1 MASSSKTNSL
11 GKRKPED
18 DLDTEPV
25 LRRHKSE
32 AKETNSDESALNSA
46 KETIEGLDE
55 DPDFVE
61 EAAGPPNKKLFLD
74 KLSSETEISD
84 VIDFFKDVGQVVGV
98 RLMLNHKGGRVDKRV
113 GRRVENRLGL
123 GFVEFASSDEAKK
136 ALKMKTGE
144 YWSRNKVFLKVAA
157 TSLPPKYCVDHNVW
171 YEDYLQREG
180 LLIEEFAA
188 VKGLD
193 ETPELPLEPAIPKK
207 TLFVGRFSPQTKPTD
222 IIDFFKDVG
231 GVSYVRLIGDHTGKH
246 VGYGFV
252 DFASVND
259 ANKALQQKNGEY
271 LHDCK
276 IFLEL
281 ANNGLTYLPPKYCL
295 DYKVWFEESLPVEGL
310 DETPD
315 FAEATVVPKKTLF
328 ISHLSHQ
335 KTIISDIIDFFK
347 DAGEVVRVRLILDQY
362 GEHAGFG
369 FVEFASSNEANKAL
383 QQKKGEYLHNHSIF
397 LDVANNEFAENL
409 PPKHCIDHKVWF
421 NEDLLQSESFMIEED
436 KTTPPDFAENVLLVA
451 NLSPQTTKISHIIK
465 FFKNVGDVVSVRLI
479 VNRECKHVGY
489 GFIEF
494 ASPYEAQEALK
505 MVNGA
510 YMDDHKIM
518 LMKGL
523 DQTPDFVEAVATSR
537 SKTLYVANLPR
548 EKTEISHII
557 DFFKDVGEVVH
568 VRLICNLMGN
578 HVGTGFVEFASA
590 DEAKKALEK
599 KNGEHFHR
607 RKIFLDVPKKA
618 QGRFKHFG
626 YSCFYTLIDDTFFFY
641 IFYRYE
647 DYLRQES
654 LLIGADETPDFAEEN
669 AVRRKT
675 LFVANLSHDNN
686 KLQIS
691 NISKIFK
698 DVVQVVRVRL
708 IVDHCG
714 EHVSCGFVEFA
725 SANEAQKALRHR
737 KRRCKL
743 IFYEAEIAAT
753 YPFRHKYNLAEK
765 LWYEDKLRREYLKTS
780 PNLKIAFTDK

>member
-157 TSLPPKYCVDHNVW
+157 TSLPPKY
-171 YEDYLQREG
+171 EDYLQREG

-281 ANNGLTYLPPKYCL
+281 ANNGLTYLPPN
-295 DYKVWFEESLPVEGL
+295 
-310 DETPD
+310 
-315 FAEATVVPKKTLF
+315 
-328 ISHLSHQ
+328 
-335 KTIISDIIDFFK
+335 IDFFK

-409 PPKHCIDHKVWF
+409 PPKHCIDHKTLSVF
-421 NEDLLQSESFMIEED
+421 DLLLTASVSMW
-436 KTTPPDFAENVLLVA
+436 AMALL
-451 NLSPQTTKISHIIK
+451 N
-465 FFKNVGDVVSVRLI
+465 
-479 VNRECKHVGY
+479 
-489 GFIEF
+489 
-494 ASPYEAQEALK
+494 
-505 MVNGA
+505 
-510 YMDDHKIM
+510 
-518 LMKGL
+518 
-523 DQTPDFVEAVATSR
+523 
-537 SKTLYVANLPR
+537 
-548 EKTEISHII
+548 
-557 DFFKDVGEVVH
+557 VGEVVH

-618 QGRFKHFG
+618 QGRF
-626 YSCFYTLIDDTFFFY
+626 
-641 IFYRYE
+641 
-647 DYLRQES
+647 
-654 LLIGADETPDFAEEN
+654 N
-669 AVRRKT
+669 
-675 LFVANLSHDNN
+675 
-686 KLQIS
+686 
-691 NISKIFK
+691 SKIFK

-753 YPFRHKYNLAEK
+753 YPFRHKY
-765 LWYEDKLRREYLKTS
+765 EDKLRREYLKTS

>member
-1 MASSSKTNSL
+1 MASSSIANSL

-32 AKETNSDESALNSA
+32 AKETRSESQVELLETKSDESALNSA
-46 KETIEGLDE
+46 METIEGLDE

-157 TSLPPKYCVDHNVW
+157 ISLPPKYCVDNNVC
-171 YEDYLQREG
+171 
-180 LLIEEFAA
+180 
-188 VKGLD
+188 
-193 ETPELPLEPAIPKK
+193 
-207 TLFVGRFSPQTKPTD
+207 
-222 IIDFFKDVG
+222 IDFFKDVG

-271 LHDCK
+271 LHDIK

-281 ANNGLTYLPPKYCL
+281 ANNG
-295 DYKVWFEESLPVEGL
+295 
-310 DETPD
+310 
-315 FAEATVVPKKTLF
+315 AT
-328 ISHLSHQ
+328 
-335 KTIISDIIDFFK
+335 IDFFK

-362 GEHAGFG
+362 GEHAGCG

-383 QQKKGEYLHNHSIF
+383 QQKNGEYLHNSSIF

-409 PPKHCIDHKVWF
+409 PPKHCIDHKVC
-421 NEDLLQSESFMIEED
+421 
-436 KTTPPDFAENVLLVA
+436 
-451 NLSPQTTKISHIIK
+451 IK
-465 FFKNVGDVVSVRLI
+465 FFRNVGDVVSVRLI

-510 YMDDHKIM
+510 YMDDHKI
-518 LMKGL
+518 
-523 DQTPDFVEAVATSR
+523 
-537 SKTLYVANLPR
+537 
-548 EKTEISHII
+548 II
-557 DFFKDVGEVVH
+557 DFFKDVGQVVH

-618 QGRFKHFG
+618 QGRFK
-626 YSCFYTLIDDTFFFY
+626 YCIDHK
-641 IFYRYE
+641 
-647 DYLRQES
+647 
-654 LLIGADETPDFAEEN
+654 
-669 AVRRKT
+669 VC
-675 LFVANLSHDNN
+675 
-686 KLQIS
+686 
-691 NISKIFK
+691 SKIFK

-714 EHVSCGFVEFA
+714 EHVNCGFVEFA

-753 YPFRHKYNLAEK
+753 YPFRHKYNFEQK

>member
-1 MASSSKTNSL
+1 MASSSKANSL

-32 AKETNSDESALNSA
+32 AKETKSDESALNSA
-46 KETIEGLDE
+46 KETIEGLELDE

-74 KLSSETEISD
+74 KLSSQTEISD

-180 LLIEEFAA
+180 LLIE
-188 VKGLD
+188 GLD
-193 ETPELPLEPAIPKK
+193 EIPDSAEEPAIPKK
-207 TLFVGRFSPQTKPTD
+207 TLFVGRFSPQTKPRDMLVAPLILVLNGDRFERHGEWRPLAISKTPEPLMAMR
-222 IIDFFKDVG
+222 DVG

-259 ANKALQQKNGEY
+259 ANKALQQKNGES

-281 ANNGLTYLPPKYCL
+281 ANNGATYLPPKYCL

-310 DETPD
+310 DATPD
-315 FAEATVVPKKTLF
+315 FAEATAVPKKTLF

-347 DAGEVVRVRLILDQY
+347 DAGEVVRVRLILDQC
-362 GEHAGFG
+362 GEHAGCG

-383 QQKKGEYLHNHSIF
+383 QQKNGEYLHNSSIF

-421 NEDLLQSESFMIEED
+421 NEDLLQSESFVIEED
-436 KTTPPDFAENVLLVA
+436 KTPAENVLLVA

-523 DQTPDFVEAVATSR
+523 DQTTPDFVEAVATSR

-557 DFFKDVGEVVH
+557 DFFKDVGQVVH

-578 HVGTGFVEFASA
+578 HVGTGF
-590 DEAKKALEK
+590 ALEK

-618 QGRFKHFG
+618 QGRFK
-626 YSCFYTLIDDTFFFY
+626 YCIDHKVW
-641 IFYRYE
+641 YE
-647 DYLRQES
+647 NYLRQES

-675 LFVANLSHDNN
+675 LFVANLSHHNN
-686 KLQIS
+686 ELQIS

-714 EHVSCGFVEFA
+714 EHVNCGFVEFA
-725 SANEAQKALRHR
+725 SSNEAQKALRHR

-753 YPFRHKYNLAEK
+753 YPFRHKYNLAQK
-765 LWYEDKLRREYLKTS
+765 LWYEDKLRREYLKTA
-780 PNLKIAFTDK
+780 PNLKIAFTDE

>member
-1 MASSSKTNSL
+1 MASSSKANSL

-32 AKETNSDESALNSA
+32 AKETKSDESALNSA
-46 KETIEGLDE
+46 KETIEGLELDE

-74 KLSSETEISD
+74 KLSSQTEISD

-180 LLIEEFAA
+180 LLIE
-188 VKGLD
+188 GLD
-193 ETPELPLEPAIPKK
+193 EIPDSAEEPAIPKK
-207 TLFVGRFSPQTKPTD
+207 TLFVGRFSPQTKPRD

-259 ANKALQQKNGEY
+259 ANKALQQKNGES

-281 ANNGLTYLPPKYCL
+281 ANNGATYLPPKYCL

-310 DETPD
+310 DATPD
-315 FAEATVVPKKTLF
+315 FAEATAVPKKTLF

-347 DAGEVVRVRLILDQY
+347 DAGEVVRVRLILDQC
-362 GEHAGFG
+362 GEHAGCG

-383 QQKKGEYLHNHSIF
+383 QQKNGEYLHNSSIF

-421 NEDLLQSESFMIEED
+421 NEDLLQSESFVIEED
-436 KTTPPDFAENVLLVA
+436 KTPAENVLLVA

-523 DQTPDFVEAVATSR
+523 DQTTPDFVEAVATSR

-557 DFFKDVGEVVH
+557 DFFKDVGQVVH

-618 QGRFKHFG
+618 QGRFK
-626 YSCFYTLIDDTFFFY
+626 YCIDHKVW
-641 IFYRYE
+641 YE
-647 DYLRQES
+647 NYLRQES
-654 LLIGADETPDFAEEN
+654 LLIGADETPDFAE
-669 AVRRKT
+669 
-675 LFVANLSHDNN
+675 
-686 KLQIS
+686 I
-691 NISKIFK
+691 
-698 DVVQVVRVRL
+698 L
-708 IVDHCG
+708 IG
-714 EHVSCGFVEFA
+714 
-725 SANEAQKALRHR
+725 
-737 KRRCKL
+737 
-743 IFYEAEIAAT
+743 Y
-753 YPFRHKYNLAEK
+753 
-765 LWYEDKLRREYLKTS
+765 
-780 PNLKIAFTDK
+780 

>member
-1 MASSSKTNSL
+1 MASSSIANSL

-32 AKETNSDESALNSA
+32 AKETRSESQVELLETKSDESALNSA
-46 KETIEGLDE
+46 METIEGLDE

-157 TSLPPKYCVDHNVW
+157 ISLPPKYCVDNNVW

-188 VKGLD
+188 VEGLD
-193 ETPELPLEPAIPKK
+193 ETPEEPAIPKK
-207 TLFVGRFSPQTKPTD
+207 TLFVGRFSPQTKPRD

-271 LHDCK
+271 LHDCT

-281 ANNGLTYLPPKYCL
+281 ANNGATYLPPN
-295 DYKVWFEESLPVEGL
+295 
-310 DETPD
+310 
-315 FAEATVVPKKTLF
+315 
-328 ISHLSHQ
+328 
-335 KTIISDIIDFFK
+335 IDFFK
-347 DAGEVVRVRLILDQY
+347 DAGEVVRGRLILDQY

-489 GFIEF
+489 GLIEF

-523 DQTPDFVEAVATSR
+523 DQTPDFVEVVATSR

-618 QGRFKHFG
+618 QGRFK
-626 YSCFYTLIDDTFFFY
+626 YCIDHKVW
-641 IFYRYE
+641 YE

-669 AVRRKT
+669 VVRRKT

-725 SANEAQKALRHR
+725 SANEAQKALRHW

-743 IFYEAEIAAT
+743 IFHEAEIAAT
-753 YPFRHKYNLAEK
+753 YPFQHK
-765 LWYEDKLRREYLKTS
+765 YEDKLRREYLKTS
-780 PNLKIAFTDK
+780 PNLKIASTDK

>member
-1 MASSSKTNSL
+1 MASSSKGNSL
-11 GKRKPED
+11 GKRKPGD

-32 AKETNSDESALNSA
+32 AKEPKSDESALNSA
-46 KETIEGLDE
+46 KETIEGLNE

-61 EAAGPPNKKLFLD
+61 EAAGPPNKKLYLD
-74 KLSSETEISD
+74 KLSSQTEISD

-98 RLMLNHKGGRVDKRV
+98 RLMLNHKGGRVDKRL
-113 GRRVENRLGL
+113 GRRVDSHSGC

-136 ALKMKTGE
+136 ALKMKSGE
-144 YWSRNKVFLKVAA
+144 YWRRNKVFLKVAA

-188 VKGLD
+188 VERLD
-193 ETPELPLEPAIPKK
+193 ETPKEPAIPKK
-207 TLFVGRFSPQTKPTD
+207 TLFVGRFSPQTKPSD

-252 DFASVND
+252 DFAAVND

-271 LHDCK
+271 LQDCK

-281 ANNGLTYLPPKYCL
+281 ANNGATYLPPKYCI
-295 DYKVWFEESLPVEGL
+295 DYKVWFEESVPVEGL
-310 DETPD
+310 VATPD
-315 FAEATVVPKKTLF
+315 FAEATAVPKKTLF

-347 DAGEVVRVRLILDQY
+347 DVGEVVRVRLFLGQC
-362 GEHAGFG
+362 GEHAVCG

-383 QQKKGEYLHNHSIF
+383 QQKNGEYLHNRSIF

-409 PPKHCIDHKVWF
+409 PPKHCIEHKVWY
-421 NEDLLQSESFMIEED
+421 NDDLLQSESLMIEED
-436 KTTPPDFAENVLLVA
+436 ETSLMNVLLVA
-451 NLSPQTTKISHIIK
+451 NLSPQTTRISHIIK
-465 FFKNVGDVVSVRLI
+465 FFKNVGEVVSVRLI

-489 GFIEF
+489 GFVEF

-505 MVNGA
+505 MMNGA

-568 VRLICNLMGN
+568 VRLICNLMGK
-578 HVGTGFVEFASA
+578 HVGTGF
-590 DEAKKALEK
+590 ALEK

-607 RKIFLDVPKKA
+607 RKIFLDVTDKA
-618 QGRFKHFG
+618 RGRSK
-626 YSCFYTLIDDTFFFY
+626 YCIDHKVW
-641 IFYRYE
+641 YE

-675 LFVANLSHDNN
+675 LFVANLSHN
-686 KLQIS
+686 KKKFLIS
-691 NISKIFK
+691 NINKIFK
-698 DVVQVVRVRL
+698 DVVEVVRVRL

-725 SANEAQKALRHR
+725 SANEAQKALRHW
-737 KRRCKL
+737 KRCKL

-753 YPFRHKYNLAEK
+753 YPFRHKYNIAEK
-765 LWYEDKLRREYLKTS
+765 LWYEDKLRREYLRTA
-780 PNLKIAFTDK
+780 PNLKTFTDE

>member
-1 MASSSKTNSL
+1 MASSSKANSP

-25 LRRHKSE
+25 LRRHKS
-32 AKETNSDESALNSA
+32 DESALNSA
-46 KETIEGLDE
+46 KETNI

-61 EAAGPPNKKLFLD
+61 VELLETKSDESALNSPKEAAGGPNKKLFLD
-74 KLSSETEISD
+74 KLSSQTEISD

-98 RLMLNHKGGRVDKRV
+98 RLMLNHKRGQRV
-113 GRRVENRLGL
+113 GRRVESRLGC

-136 ALKMKTGE
+136 ALKMKSGE
-144 YWSRNKVFLKVAA
+144 YWSRNRVFLEVPEA
-157 TSLPPKYCVDHNVW
+157 TFLPPK

-188 VKGLD
+188 VEGLD
-193 ETPELPLEPAIPKK
+193 ETPDSSAEEPAIPKK
-207 TLFVGRFSPQTKPTD
+207 TLFVGRFSPQTKPRD
-222 IIDFFKDVG
+222 IIDFFKDAG

-252 DFASVND
+252 DFSSVND

-281 ANNGLTYLPPKYCL
+281 AKNGAT
-295 DYKVWFEESLPVEGL
+295 FEDSVPVEGL
-310 DETPD
+310 DATPD
-315 FAEATVVPKKTLF
+315 FSEATSVPKKTLF
-328 ISHLSHQ
+328 ISHLSVSHQ
-335 KTIISDIIDFFK
+335 KTMISAIIDFFK
-347 DAGEVVRVRLILDQY
+347 DAAEVVRVRLILDQR
-362 GEHAGFG
+362 GEHAGCG

-383 QQKKGEYLHNHSIF
+383 QQKNGEYLHNRSIF

-409 PPKHCIDHKVWF
+409 PPKHCIDHTVWY
-421 NEDLLQSESFMIEED
+421 NDDLLQSESFMIEED
-436 KTTPPDFAENVLLVA
+436 NTPPDNEDLLQNEIFMIEEDKTPPDFAENVLLVA
-451 NLSPQTTKISHIIK
+451 NLSPQTTKIWHIIK
-465 FFKNVGDVVSVRLI
+465 FFKNVGEVVSVRLI

-505 MVNGA
+505 MMNGA

-537 SKTLYVANLPR
+537 SKTLYVANLLR

-568 VRLICNLMGN
+568 VRLICNRMGK

-607 RKIFLDVPKKA
+607 RKIFLDVSEKARGRPK
-618 QGRFKHFG
+618 
-626 YSCFYTLIDDTFFFY
+626 YCIDHK
-641 IFYRYE
+641 IWYE

-669 AVRRKT
+669 AVQRKT
-675 LFVANLSHDNN
+675 LFVANLSHGSN
-686 KLQIS
+686 KLL
-691 NISKIFK
+691 ISKIYKIFK
-698 DVVQVVRVRL
+698 NVVEVVRVRL

-714 EHVSCGFVEFA
+714 EHVGCGFVEFA
-725 SANEAQKALRHR
+725 SADEAQKALRHW
-737 KRRCKL
+737 KRSKL

-765 LWYEDKLRREYLKTS
+765 LWYEDKLRREYLKTA
-780 PNLKIAFTDK
+780 PNLMMDVNKYMQF